1 MAEMSEVSYY
11 SQFGEDRELERRFQ
25 GRTGYFLD
33 IGAAD
38 GVSFSNTLRLEQLG
52 WHGLLIEADPD
63 AARDCARARP
73 GSRVVHCA
81 AVGLG
86 APAEISFEIAVDNP
100 HLSSLRIARDKRRR
114 LRSWKGR
121 VEIREVTVP
130 ARTADSV
137 LDEDP
142 PERID
147 VVSIDVE
154 GQEATVLGGLDLR
167 RWRPEVVIIERNTR
181 LPSRRVF
188 EQLHRAGYRYE
199 QTTGVNDWFVAG
211 PITLGYR
218 ARLASQLYAVNL
230 TSRAARK
237 CGRAIRRV
245 RPGGRR

>member
-1 MAEMSEVSYY
+1 LSEVSYY
-11 SQFGEDRELERRFQ
+11 SQFGEDRDLEGRFQ

-63 AARDCARARP
+63 AARDCVQARP

-81 AVGLG
+81 AVGVG
-86 APAEISFEIAVDNP
+86 GPAEINFQIAVDNP
-100 HLSSLRIARDKRRR
+100 HLSSVRITRDKRRR
-114 LRSWKGR
+114 LESWKGR

-137 LDEDP
+137 LAEDP

-154 GQEATVLGGLDLR
+154 GQEASVLTGLDLR
-167 RWRPEVVIIERNTR
+167 RWSPEVIIIERNTR
-181 LPSRRVF
+181 LPNREVF
-188 EQLHRAGYRYE
+188 KQLHHAGYRYE
-199 QTTGVNDWFVAG
+199 RTTGVNDWFAPG
-211 PITLGYR
+211 QITVGYR
-218 ARLASQLYAVNL
+218 ARLVSQLYVVNL
-230 TSRAARK
+230 ASLFARK
-237 CGRAIRRV
+237 CKGALRRV
-245 RPGGRR
+245 RPRRSQ